1 MRPVPSEDDY
11 DEPVGFIDR
20 IKASLHMGGY
30 VDPDEED
37 DLDDPPARRQA
48 PLRLNSQRVTRVS
61 VWKSV
66 DSMDSATQ
74 AADSLKD
81 GHQLIVN
88 FERAPEEVCSRVFD
102 FICGVTY
109 ALDGVVQDLGDKV
122 FLFAPVNCEI
132 DVEGRESRNRF
143 DIRDGLG

>member
-1 MRPVPSEDDY
+1 MPNEDEY
-11 DEPVGFIDR
+11 EEPMGLFER
-20 IKASLHMGGY
+20 TKAWLHIGAGY
-30 VDPDEED
+30 EDPEEED
-37 DLDDPPARRQA
+37 YIDEAPSRRQPA
-48 PLRLNSQRVTRVS
+48 VRLHSQRATRVS

-74 AADSLKD
+74 AADSLKE

-88 FERAPEEVCSRVFD
+88 FDKAPGEMRSRVFD

-122 FLFAPVNCEI
+122 FLFAPANCEI
-132 DVEGRESRNRF
+132 DVEGREAHGRF
-143 DIRDGLG
+143 NLRDGLA